1 MIKLKFLYILSI
13 ILVTFNANAAFDIK
27 ARTAIL
33 QDYLSGEIL
42 YEKDADK
49 SIYPASMTKIMTA
62 LIAFEL
68 IVNKKV
74 ISIAKNFNLI
84 ISYNFNVFKFNYTYI
99 IICFL

>member
-1 MIKLKFLYILSI
+1 MIKLKLISILRF
-13 ILVTFNANAAFDIK
+13 VKFTFNANAAFDIK

-62 LIAFEL
+62 IVAFEIYCL
-68 IVNKKV
+68 V
-74 ISIAKNFNLI
+74 I
-84 ISYNFNVFKFNYTYI
+84 
-99 IICFL
+99 